1 MRRAFRT
8 QPSLVC
14 CNILIAN
21 RPISGRCGKGSQGGK
36 ASPQRVRRAAAL
48 EKDFVCEAV
57 ALGAGSEY
65 WYLFAFLC
73 RCVGSTCIVHSLEPA
88 PDNFKRLQSA
98 TSKLANVRLS
108 KLPCEP

>member
-14 CNILIAN
+14 CNIPIAN
-21 RPISGRCGKGSQGGK
+21 LPISGRFGKGSQGGK
-36 ASPQRVRRAAAL
+36 ASPQRVRRATAL
-48 EKDFVCEAV
+48 EKDFVCEGVAV
-57 ALGAGSEY
+57 GAGSEY

-73 RCVGSTCIVHSLEPA
+73 RCVGPTCIVRSFEPA

-98 TSKLANVRLS
+98 RCKLANVRLS
-108 KLPCEP
+108 RASV

>member
-14 CNILIAN
+14 CNIPIAN
-21 RPISGRCGKGSQGGK
+21 LPISGRFGKGSQGGK
-36 ASPQRVRRAAAL
+36 ASPQRVRRATAL
-48 EKDFVCEAV
+48 EKDFACEGVAV
-57 ALGAGSEY
+57 GAGSEY

-73 RCVGSTCIVHSLEPA
+73 RCVGPTCIVRSFEPA

-98 TSKLANVRLS
+98 TCKLANVRLS
-108 KLPCEP
+108 RASV